1 LIAVCAQT
9 RKKTAGKHRE
19 NELNAGAWL
28 KILLVVYPLLV
39 LR

>member
-1 LIAVCAQT
+1 LAAAYAQT

-28 KILLVVYPLLV
+28 NILLVVYPLLV
-39 LR
+39 PC